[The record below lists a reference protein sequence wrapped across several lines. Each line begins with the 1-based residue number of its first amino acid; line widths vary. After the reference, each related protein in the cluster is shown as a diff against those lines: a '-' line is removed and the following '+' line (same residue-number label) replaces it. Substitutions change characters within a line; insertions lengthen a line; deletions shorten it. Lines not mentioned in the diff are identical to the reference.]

1 MGWLS
6 RKNSERL
13 LMEMIETKRLKEIV
27 GAENVLDNPADL
39 YVYGSDSS
47 VHEAPAWVVVRPRTA
62 EHVQKVVRYA
72 NSKKIPVIARGSGTG
87 MSGQAVP
94 ISGGIVLDMKKMNK
108 ILEINLEDGYCRVE
122 AGVVDDDLN
131 RALKPYGVLYPVA
144 PASSRVATIGGEIA
158 NNASGVRSVKYGA
171 VRDSV
176 LGMKVVMANGDLI
189 NLGAKTRV
197 QASGYQLDRLMVG
210 SEGTLGI
217 IVEAT
222 LKFVPIP
229 KFRCLGVANFN
240 KLEEAGNAIA
250 QIMASGAQPSLLELM
265 DNIAIT
271 AVNKAM
277 DMGLPDVEAI
287 LMFEA
292 DGMVKEA
299 VEFEIAKMKEV
310 CEENNGFGIEW
321 SYDAEKRTKLFA
333 GRKKLFPALSKY
345 METLSCTSLADD
357 MAVPY
362 SKMAATARKI
372 HEVADKNH
380 IVMTAYGHCGSG
392 CMHTKIL
399 MEANKGKQWYN
410 AQKAVEE
417 IYDYVLSIGGT
428 TSAEH
433 GIGLSKAPAFKKER
447 YDSIPFM
454 RAVKKAL
461 DPHNILNPDKLM
473 DAPDDWVTATKLRYN
488 VN

>member
-1 MGWLS
+1 MARVDIDKL
-6 RKNSERL
+6 
-13 LMEMIETKRLKEIV
+13 KRIV
-27 GAENVLDNPADL
+27 GEENVRNNPEVC

-47 VHEAPAWVVVRPRTA
+47 VHEAFAWAVVRPETK
-62 EHVQKVVRYA
+62 EQVQKIVRYA
-72 NSKKIPVIARGSGTG
+72 NSEKIPIIPRGSGSG

-94 ISGGIVLDMKKMNK
+94 VKGGIVLDMKRMNR
-108 ILEINLEDGYCRVE
+108 ILEINLKDCYCRVE

-131 RALKPYGVLYPVA
+131 RALKPYGVFYPVA

-171 VRDSV
+171 VRDSL
-176 LGMKVVMANGDLI
+176 LGLEVVMADGTLVK
-189 NLGAKTRV
+189 LGCCNRV
-197 QASGYQLDRLMVG
+197 EASGYQLDRLMVG

-217 IVEAT
+217 IVEAI

-229 KFRCLGVANFN
+229 KYRCLGVANFN

-250 QIMASGAQPSLLELM
+250 AIMSSGAQPSLLELM
-265 DNIAIT
+265 DNVAIT
-271 AVNKAM
+271 AVNKTM

-299 VEFEIAKMKEV
+299 VDHEIEKMKKL
-310 CEENNGFGIEW
+310 CEKQNGFGIKY
-321 SYDAEKRTKLFA
+321 SYDAKERTKLFA

-345 METLSCTSLADD
+345 KELYSCTSLADD

-362 SKMAATARKI
+362 SKMTEMARMI
-372 HEVADKNH
+372 HDIADRNNV
-380 IVMTAYGHCGSG
+380 IMTAYGHCGSG

-399 MEANKGKQWYN
+399 MKANEKGQWED
-410 AQKAVEE
+410 AKRAVSE
-417 IYDYVLSIGGT
+417 IYENVISLGGT

-433 GIGLSKAPAFKKER
+433 GIGLSKAPAFKKEKS
-447 YDSIPFM
+447 DSLKYMKAIK
-454 RAVKKAL
+454 RAL
-461 DPHNILNPDKLM
+461 DPNNILNPGKMM
-473 DAPDDWVTATKLRYN
+473 DAPDDWVKATKLRYN
-488 VN
+488 VK